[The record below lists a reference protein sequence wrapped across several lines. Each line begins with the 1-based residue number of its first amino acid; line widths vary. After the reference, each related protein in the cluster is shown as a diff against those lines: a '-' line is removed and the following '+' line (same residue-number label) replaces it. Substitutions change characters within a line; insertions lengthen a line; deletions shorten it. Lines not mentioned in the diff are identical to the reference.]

1 VSSNTLD
8 RWPLQREAP
17 ENRRQSGGD
26 AGGEDEMGLGTRI
39 RRNTRWGTPDD
50 GEMTVGGVRART
62 CDRLLGPRREHRDAW
77 ASDVRG
83 NGTERTKLTVTTD
96 IPRLDDPAANE
107 LITKGMGLRARRL
120 LRSVGAPGA
129 RAARRARLAA
139 RQPSRGGRRIAAIC
153 PGGETID
160 DVKRN
165 IETVRRLEEALNRR
179 DYSDFGELLADSFQ
193 ALNPGSKQTS
203 LDELQANNESWY
215 GAFPDKS
222 TKILDIFG
230 EGDRVVARIRDCGTN
245 TGGVPWF
252 GIPANGRAMDIEWFQ
267 ISRHEIDGRIA
278 EMWTQTQVPRLLM
291 QLGAIPELGV

>member
-1 VSSNTLD
+1 
-8 RWPLQREAP
+8 
-17 ENRRQSGGD
+17 
-26 AGGEDEMGLGTRI
+26 MGLGTRI
-39 RRNTRWGTPDD
+39 RRRNTRWGTPDD
-50 GEMTVGGVRART
+50 GEMTVVKFEPERAIAFSVQ
-62 CDRLLGPRREHRDAW
+62 DANIEMHGR
-77 ASDVRG
+77 A
-83 NGTERTKLTVTTD
+83 TFEATEPERTKLTVTTD